1 MQRISSKSSL
11 KGQAIG
17 FFGVGLE
24 LLSVMF
30 LIRLVVDIGNRIF
43 SPFIPQLSFGLG
55 LTIAAFSWLL
65 ALHALPGLAS
75 PVIGVLADRYGRRT
89 VMFIALILRGI
100 GLFGLGFSSG
110 WWSAIP
116 MLLIGL
122 TTTAY
127 MPVQR
132 AYVSDQV
139 SYERRG
145 RALAAVDASYS
156 TAGMIG
162 IPIVGWMI
170 EVWGWNLPLYVLGS
184 LSFIAALVIMLRL
197 PKTENRT
204 QSHRIRSTAWK
215 LFFQPRILA
224 MMVVSVLLLFIF
236 IIFMMSWAL
245 WLSEDFGF
253 GPLEIGLIGKNI
265 GIAEFAG
272 LLLAGLFID
281 QIGKRRGSL
290 IGLAATAILLLL
302 ILFFQQSLLAVQVM
316 LVLTAVAIEFAI
328 TAVIPLFAE
337 QVPEERATVFSLVT
351 FGNTFGIGLAPPV
364 TTYLWRWKGIG
375 AIIVVVALS
384 SLLAYFLVWKYLY
397 DLQDKNQA
405 KAKTHP

>member
-1 MQRISSKSSL
+1 
-11 KGQAIG
+11 
-17 FFGVGLE
+17 
-24 LLSVMF
+24 MF

-43 SPFIPQLSFGLG
+43 SPFIPQLSLGLG
-55 LTIAAFSWLL
+55 LTIAAFGWLL

-75 PVIGVLADRYGRRT
+75 PIIGVLADRYGRRT
-89 VMFIALILRGI
+89 VMFIALILRGV

-127 MPVQR
+127 LPVQR

-139 SYERRG
+139 SCERRG

-170 EVWGWNLPLYVLGS
+170 EVWGWSLPLYVLGS

-197 PKTENRT
+197 PKTETRT
-204 QSHRIRSTAWK
+204 QSYKFRSTTRK
-215 LFFQPRILA
+215 LFFQPRMLA
-224 MMVVSVLLLFIF
+224 MMAVSVLLLFIF
-236 IIFMMSWAL
+236 VSFMMSWAL

-253 GPLEIGLIGKNI
+253 GPLEIGLIGRNI

-290 IGLAATAILLLL
+290 IGLAASAILLLL
-302 ILFFQQSLLAVQVM
+302 ILFFQQFLLGAQVM
-316 LVLTAVAIEFAI
+316 LVLAAIAIEFAI

-364 TTYLWRWKGIG
+364 TTFLWEWKGIS
-375 AIIVVVALS
+375 AIIVAAALS
-384 SLLAYFLVWKYLY
+384 SMLAYFLVWKYLH
-397 DLQDKNQA
+397 D
-405 KAKTHP
+405 H